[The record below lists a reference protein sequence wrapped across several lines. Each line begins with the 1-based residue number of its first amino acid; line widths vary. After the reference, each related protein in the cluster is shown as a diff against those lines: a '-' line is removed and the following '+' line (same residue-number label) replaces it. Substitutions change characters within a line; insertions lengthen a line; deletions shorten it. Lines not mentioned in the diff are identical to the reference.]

1 MGHEG
6 RNVLDDDVRS
16 GVVSCHALLIS
27 DHSKMM
33 AGFTIV
39 LPSPIAG
46 NKKPTV
52 KVGFLRD
59 NLVGTRGFEPPTPDT
74 P

>member
-1 MGHEG
+1 
-6 RNVLDDDVRS
+6 
-16 GVVSCHALLIS
+16 
-27 DHSKMM
+27 MM

-52 KVGFLRD
+52 KVGFLRVIWSARED
-59 NLVGTRGFEPPTPDT
+59 LKS
-74 P
+74 

>member
-1 MGHEG
+1 
-6 RNVLDDDVRS
+6 
-16 GVVSCHALLIS
+16 
-27 DHSKMM
+27 MM

-59 NLVGTRGFEPPTPDT
+59 NLVGTRGLKNVGYVIDFKALNI
-74 P
+74 